1 MDLGDKT
8 EEGGGGIRQFC
19 KAWSSFVKPKE
30 EKTEA
35 SEESSMQQDRME
47 ARMTFIKRSGL
58 LEKNRKTP
66 FWVIFEDNSLT
77 DLKYVTGSAVSWDY
91 IHFNVRSGDHFQW

>member
-1 MDLGDKT
+1 
-8 EEGGGGIRQFC
+8 
-19 KAWSSFVKPKE
+19 
-30 EKTEA
+30 
-35 SEESSMQQDRME
+35 MQQDRME

-77 DLKYVTGSAVSWDY
+77 DLKYVTGSAVS
-91 IHFNVRSGDHFQW
+91 